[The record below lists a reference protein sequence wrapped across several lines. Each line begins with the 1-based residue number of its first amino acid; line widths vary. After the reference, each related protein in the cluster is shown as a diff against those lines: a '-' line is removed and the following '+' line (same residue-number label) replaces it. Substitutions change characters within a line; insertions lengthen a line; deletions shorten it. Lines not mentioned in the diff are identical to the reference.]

1 MLGMD
6 VCLYSYFQ
14 WCGYFRGPCVSF
26 VLTDEFSVRVT
37 KITSRIGVS
46 WTQSLFMFF
55 TYFLTQWV
63 MAILSKG
70 CKPDNFESHNSLKFV
85 LKTFLAFIRILLNVN
100 LSLNQT
106 LLTFRLYVRQTW
118 MITLIIFL
126 QSEKIMH
133 GLAVYVKNG
142 LISRKLCG
150 FLCFRLALL
159 HPVSYL
165 FFFYQSPS
173 SLLCT
178 VFDAISYNID
188 EVLSINSST
197 NVVVFGDF

>member
-46 WTQSLFMFF
+46 WTHSLFMFF

-70 CKPDNFESHNSLKFV
+70 CKLDNFESHNSLKFV

-106 LLTFRLYVRQTW
+106 LLTFWFYMRQTW
-118 MITLIIFL
+118 MTQLIMAVSLWRILLFWSERILLLICMILQFMWRKDFL
-126 QSEKIMH
+126 LY
-133 GLAVYVKNG
+133 GT
-142 LISRKLCG
+142 
-150 FLCFRLALL
+150 
-159 HPVSYL
+159 YL
-165 FFFYQSPS
+165 
-173 SLLCT
+173 
-178 VFDAISYNID
+178 
-188 EVLSINSST
+188 
-197 NVVVFGDF
+197 